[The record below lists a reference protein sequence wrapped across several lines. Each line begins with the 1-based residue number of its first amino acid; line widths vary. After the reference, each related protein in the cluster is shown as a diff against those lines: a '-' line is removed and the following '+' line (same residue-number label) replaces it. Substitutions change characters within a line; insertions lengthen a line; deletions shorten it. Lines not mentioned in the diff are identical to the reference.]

1 MAGRSVTLRVIC
13 RPLARHGPPVTH
25 LDDTLL
31 LNLYGSI
38 EQEGRWLAVLDLLRE
53 RLGVHSA
60 VAQVLSSARPCL
72 QQVWTARDS
81 LSLEHAKMHDSWA
94 NSGANP
100 RFHRRPPRRS
110 DSGIGSDFR
119 SLDLSDREHAS
130 MREGL
135 ARCGVG
141 PGFWVGFG
149 LTETSHFSL
158 VFHRAPGDD
167 RDVDAGEEAMLQS
180 LLPHLRQAVRLW
192 LDTAETARRVRALEQ
207 AVRATDLAMVACD
220 RAMRVA
226 WHNPMAEALLAGNPH
241 LTMRGGVLTAPA
253 MPDNAALRAL
263 VADAATGQADVLAL
277 GTSGDDPLHV
287 RAVAGANQ
295 AGIGASIGAGL
306 SGSARDEVLLLIAAP
321 ERRTQA
327 APADLARLFRLTGA
341 EAQLAAALAAGTT
354 LSDYAARRGI
364 TVGTAR
370 IQLKQLFGKT
380 GTGRQADLV
389 RLVLH
394 SLSSQGH
401 RVAIS
406 PQPN

>member
-1 MAGRSVTLRVIC
+1 M
-13 RPLARHGPPVTH
+13 TH

-53 RLGVHSA
+53 RLGVQSA

-81 LSLEHAKMHDSWA
+81 LSLQHAKEHDSWA

-167 RDVDAGEEAMLQS
+167 RDVDAGEEAVLQS

-226 WHNPMAEALLAGNPH
+226 WHNPMAESLLAGNPH
-241 LTMRGGVLTAPA
+241 LTMRGGMLAAPA
-253 MPDNAALRAL
+253 VPDNAALRAL
-263 VADAATGQADVLAL
+263 VADAASGQADVLAL
-277 GTSGDDPLHV
+277 GSSGDDPLHV

-295 AGIGASIGAGL
+295 AGIGASIGAGIGASIGAGL
-306 SGSARDEVLLLIAAP
+306 AGSARDEVLLLIAAP

-394 SLSSQGH
+394 SLSTQGE
-401 RVAIS
+401 RAAIS
-406 PQPN
+406 SQPN

>member
-1 MAGRSVTLRVIC
+1 M
-13 RPLARHGPPVTH
+13 TH

-38 EQEGRWLAVLDLLRE
+38 EQEGRWLAVLDQLRE
-53 RLGVHSA
+53 RLGVQSA

-72 QQVWTARDS
+72 QQLWTARDS
-81 LSLEHAKMHDSWA
+81 LSLQQAKVHDSWA

-110 DSGIGSDFR
+110 DSAIGSDFR
-119 SLDLSDREHAS
+119 SLDLSDHEHAD

-141 PGFWVGFG
+141 PGFWVGFA

-167 RDVDAGEEAMLQS
+167 RDVDAGEEAVLQS

-192 LDTAETARRVRALEQ
+192 LDTAETARRIRALEQ

-241 LTMRGGVLTAPA
+241 LTMRGGVLAAPA
-253 MPDNAALRAL
+253 IADNAALRAL
-263 VADAATGQADVLAL
+263 VADAAMGQADVLAL
-277 GTSGDDPLHV
+277 GSSGDDPLHV

-295 AGIGASIGAGL
+295 GGISADLGTVTGSGLAGP
-306 SGSARDEVLLLIAAP
+306 ARDEVLLLIAAP
-321 ERRTQA
+321 ERCTQV

-341 EAQLAAALAAGTT
+341 ESQLAAALASGAT

-364 TVGTAR
+364 TIGTAR

-394 SLSSQGH
+394 SLSTEGH
-401 RVAIS
+401 RVAVS
-406 PQPN
+406 QHTN